1 MKKTKLIAELR
12 TIGLCD
18 ATDSELSIRH
28 LAVST
33 ISAVNSCSGGGGG
46 GGVITDASIGGNG
59 VDGGGIKHKMFYLS
73 PYQQHSQAL
82 RRYRK
87 NSSSESIAKSYKSNI
102 SDDGQSSGCG
112 GSSSD
117 KENAAAYPNRD
128 IVLEAIQFSH
138 HHNNNNKLS
147 NNSSRSNT
155 NLTATSTTTPTLTT
169 TTTTTTTSNSCRR
182 VVVSIITP
190 PSPPS
195 SENTY
200 HLYHHH
206 QHHRKQ
212 EPKKYHSAISRIRNE
227 SVMRSKSF
235 QEQGVKPLLRNSR
248 FFVNRHPPVSATA
261 AAQMHVNS
269 DFSLDTVSQNIEI
282 TVQDDD
288 GVHHLNEDDD
298 GFNSGGGG
306 WHRIGGRNLTD
317 ANAGGHS
324 FSSSSTTTTTTTAAF
339 DRYGGGGSGGG
350 STENEQIKSGHILG
364 RILRRM
370 RKISFGWKKSKCKIR
385 RGDL

>member
-1 MKKTKLIAELR
+1 M
-12 TIGLCD
+12 CD

-28 LAVST
+28 LAVSS

-46 GGVITDASIGGNG
+46 GGGVITDTSIGGDG

-128 IVLEAIQFSH
+128 IVLEAIQFNH

-169 TTTTTTTSNSCRR
+169 ATTTTSNSCRR

-350 STENEQIKSGHILG
+350 STENERIKSGHILG